1 MNKIKHLIIFIVNI
15 FITINCCGQVVK
27 YTSANLNV
35 RSGPSIKYAIIGTVA
50 VGTEIIVSDENFIN
64 NDWLK
69 IRYSGQ
75 VGYISTQYLSN
86 YKISDTQNVY
96 QNGKSANS
104 IGLSEMNKYS
114 TDQRMNLTRIMM
126 DKMRALEHSNGTI
139 GSVDEYMQQFGQFSD
154 INTYRGV
161 GGTPG
166 LGESMYDKEI
176 TSVGQIEKLGDTRA
190 RLQENQSS
198 STVTVVI
205 VMFICMIVIM
215 FIILVRKEK
224 REDD

>member
-35 RSGPSIKYAIIGTVA
+35 RSGPSIKYAIIGTIA
-50 VGTEIIVSDENFIN
+50 VGTEITVSDENFIN

-114 TDQRMNLTRIMM
+114 TDQRMNLARIMM
-126 DKMRALEHSNGTI
+126 DKMSALEHSNGTI
-139 GSVDEYMQQFGQFSD
+139 GTVAEYMQQFQPSIGE
-154 INTYRGV
+154 YRDLGN
-161 GGTPG
+161 TPG
-166 LGESMYDKEI
+166 LGESMYDNEI
-176 TSVGQIEKLGDTRA
+176 TSVGQIEKLDDTRA

-215 FIILVRKEK
+215 FIMLVRKEK
-224 REDD
+224 KEDD

>member
-35 RSGPSIKYAIIGTVA
+35 RSGPSIKYAIIGTIA
-50 VGTEIIVSDENFIN
+50 VGTEITVSDENFIN

-114 TDQRMNLTRIMM
+114 TDQRMNISRQTMDMM
-126 DKMRALEHSNGTI
+126 RSLRRSDGAI
-139 GSVDEYMQQFGQFSD
+139 GSVQEFMQLFHQFEEIGEHYD
-154 INTYRGV
+154 LGN
-161 GGTPG
+161 TPG

-176 TSVGQIEKLGDTRA
+176 TSVGQIEKLDDTRA

-215 FIILVRKEK
+215 FIMLVRKEK